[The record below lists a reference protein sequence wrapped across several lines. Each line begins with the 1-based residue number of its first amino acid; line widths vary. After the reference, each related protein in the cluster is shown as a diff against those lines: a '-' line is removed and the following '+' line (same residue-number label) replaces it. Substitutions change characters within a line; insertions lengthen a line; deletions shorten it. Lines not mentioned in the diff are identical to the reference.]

1 MKTTIKILL
10 WTLASLIIA
19 VMIAIAVLVW
29 WVFTPEKITPAV
41 QNELAKMLTCDTKLE
56 RVELTFFSTFPEFAL
71 HLQGVSM
78 VNPMDDAPSDTL
90 LRAATACVT
99 FDVMEFMK
107 NDVLVVREVLLS
119 DALVNA
125 YVDASGK
132 ANYSVMPPS
141 AEVDTAAF
149 ELPFSRLSIDKI
161 DLQNVT
167 VVYHDVPMKLKVD
180 MSEVH
185 GRMTMEGKTDLFT
198 GLLNLSSP
206 SLSLDY
212 DSVIY
217 LDSVSTRISTDYS
230 FAMNRILLQME
241 NAEVELNDLPLEL
254 QAEVENNSSS
264 GDLIMDISFAS
275 EGKLPVK
282 PLLKMVPASFTHYLE
297 GINLDGKAALNGT
310 LKGVVN
316 DSSLPH
322 LMVNIDLEKASF
334 AYEGMPYQ
342 LRDMS
347 GKADVVFDL
356 KDEKSWHIVVNEFD
370 ARTFNSRITGS
381 GRIDDLMGDMRFTL
395 KAGGVLSLADVA
407 PMLPDDMNINLR
419 GIARGTMNLRFLFS
433 QMMNFEFDK
442 MKADGSFRISDFSA
456 LYDTIKAESRFADLA
471 FQLPASDAFKGGI
484 HSQQPASSS
493 VNVDGQKQA
502 PAISTAGASFMSFQ
516 LQSDRLQ
523 VQQGDSTSA
532 ILNGLKLNAAVSNLM
547 DSTLAMV
554 LEIDG
559 DVNSLNAEMGNER
572 VNTGPMKLTTLLE
585 EDKQATAGSLSWI
598 PKGHVRMQDAT
609 IRLSSL
615 EPEVRIP
622 AVDFDFTRDELVL
635 KDSRLLIGYSDFS
648 LTGTV
653 SNLTAYLENK
663 GLLKGNFDF
672 VSSTTDVNYLMKLM
686 DGFGYG
692 KEVVSTPDSQ
702 KSTKE
707 VSPTGLSVSNS
718 QESVPE
724 SSTSGLPAG
733 ASQQK
738 VVASSP
744 FMVPKGIDFLLN
756 VRVDEAFVSTDV
768 LSNVRGSITIKDGL
782 LGLESVLFTAS
793 AARMQLNALY
803 HTPRR
808 NHLFVGLDFHLTHIE
823 IEELLMM
830 IPDID
835 TIMPML
841 RSFGGRGEFHLAA
854 ETYLDSTYRFKPS
867 TLRGV
872 ASVSG
877 EDLVLMDGETFS
889 EIAKILMFNKKT
901 ANKVDSLAAEFT
913 IFRNEVDIYPFQ
925 LVMDKYK
932 AVISGKHNLD
942 MNFNYHI
949 SVTDSPLPFQL
960 GVDVSGNI
968 DDLKIRPAKP
978 RYSTL
983 YRPDR
988 RREVDVKQLEI
999 KQMIRKALT
1008 EGL

>member
-1 MKTTIKILL
+1 M
-10 WTLASLIIA
+10 ASLIFA

-29 WVFTPEKITPAV
+29 GVFTPEKITPVV
-41 QNELAKMLTCDTKLE
+41 QKELAKMLICETKVE

-78 VNPMDDAPSDTL
+78 VNPMDGAPSDTL
-90 LRAATACVT
+90 LRAATACAT
-99 FDVMEFMK
+99 IDVMEFLK
-107 NDVLVVREVLLS
+107 NDVLVVREVLFT

-125 YVDASGK
+125 FVDASGK

-185 GRMTMEGKTDLFT
+185 GRMTMDGKADFFT

-212 DSVIY
+212 DSVAY

-334 AYEGMPYQ
+334 AYDGMPYQ

-347 GKADVVFDL
+347 GKADVVLDL

-381 GRIDDLMGDMRFTL
+381 GRIDDLMGDMQFTL
-395 KAGGVLSLADVA
+395 KAGGVVSLTDVA
-407 PMLPDDMNINLR
+407 PMLPDDMNINIR

-433 QMMNFEFDK
+433 QIMNFEFDK
-442 MKADGSFRISDFSA
+442 MKAEGSFRISDFSA
-456 LYDTIKAESRFADLA
+456 VYDTIRAESRSADLA
-471 FQLPASDAFKGGI
+471 FQLPAAGAFKGGI
-484 HSQQPASSS
+484 HSQQPTNSLGK
-493 VNVDGQKQA
+493 VDGQKQT
-502 PAISTAGASFMSFQ
+502 PATSSARASFMSFQ
-516 LQSDRLQ
+516 LLSDRLQ

-532 ILNGLKLNAAVSNLM
+532 MLSELKINAAVSNLM

-554 LEIDG
+554 FEIDG
-559 DVNSLNAEMGNER
+559 DVNSMDAEMGNER
-572 VNTGPMKLTTLLE
+572 VNTGPMKLTALVE
-585 EDKQATAGSLSWI
+585 EDKQATAGSLVWI
-598 PKGHVRMQDAT
+598 PTGHVRMQDAT

-622 AVDFDFTRDELVL
+622 AIDFDFTPDALVL

-686 DGFGYG
+686 DGFGYEDG
-692 KEVVSTPDSQ
+692 TA
-702 KSTKE
+702 
-707 VSPTGLSVSNS
+707 L
-718 QESVPE
+718 E
-724 SSTSGLPAG
+724 SSGV
-733 ASQQK
+733 ASS
-738 VVASSP
+738 SSP
-744 FMVPKGIDFLLN
+744 FMVPKGIDFKLN
-756 VRVDEAFVSTDV
+756 LRVDEAFVSTDV
-768 LSNVRGSITIKDGL
+768 LNNVRGSITIKDGL

-901 ANKVDSLAAEFT
+901 VNKVDSLAAEFT

-925 LVMDKYK
+925 IVMDKYK

-960 GVDVSGNI
+960 GVDVSGNL

-999 KQMIRKALT
+999 KQMIRKSLT
-1008 EGL
+1008 DGL

>member
-1 MKTTIKILL
+1 MKTTVKILL
-10 WTLASLIIA
+10 WTLASLIIVA
-19 VMIAIAVLVW
+19 MIAIAVLVW
-29 WVFTPEKITPAV
+29 WVFTPEKITPVV
-41 QNELAKMLTCDTKLE
+41 QKELNKMLTCQTRVE
-56 RVELTFFSTFPEFAL
+56 SVELTFFSTFPEFAL
-71 HLQGVSM
+71 HLHGLSL
-78 VNPMDDAPSDTL
+78 VNPMDGAPSDTL
-90 LRAATACVT
+90 LRAATACAT
-99 FDVMEFMK
+99 IDVMEFLK
-107 NDVLVVREVLLS
+107 NDVLVVREVLFT

-125 YVDASGK
+125 FVDASGK

-141 AEVDTAAF
+141 AEVDTTAF

-161 DLQNVT
+161 DLNNVT
-167 VVYHDVPMKLKVD
+167 IGYHDVPMKLKVD
-180 MSEVH
+180 MNEVH
-185 GRMTMEGKTDLFT
+185 GRMTMNGKADLFT

-206 SLSLDY
+206 SLSLVY
-212 DSVIY
+212 DSVAY
-217 LDSVSTRISTDYS
+217 LDSVSTRLTTDYS

-241 NAEVELNDLPLEL
+241 NAEVELNELPLEL
-254 QAEVENNSSS
+254 QAMVENNTST
-264 GDLIMDISFAS
+264 GDLLMDITFATV
-275 EGKLPVK
+275 GKLPVK
-282 PLLKMVPASFTHYLE
+282 PLLKMVPAAFTHYLE
-297 GINLDGKAALNGT
+297 GITLDGKAALNGK

-316 DSSLPH
+316 DNSLPH
-322 LMVNIDLEKASF
+322 LVVNVDLEKASF

-347 GKADVVFDL
+347 GKADVVLDL

-370 ARTFNSRITGS
+370 ARTMNSRLTGS
-381 GRIDDLMGDMRFTL
+381 GRIDDLMGDMRFAL
-395 KAGGVLSLADVA
+395 KAGGLLSLADAA
-407 PMLPDDMNINLR
+407 PMFPDDMDIDLR
-419 GIARGTMNLRFLFS
+419 GIARGNMNLRFLLS

-442 MKADGSFRISDFSA
+442 IKANGSFRISDFSA
-456 LYDTIKAESRFADLA
+456 VYDTIRAESRSADLA
-471 FQLPASDAFKGGI
+471 FQLPATGGLK
-484 HSQQPASSS
+484 A
-493 VNVDGQKQA
+493 D
-502 PAISTAGASFMSFQ
+502 FMSFQ
-516 LQSDRLQ
+516 LNSDRLQ

-532 ILNGLKLNAAVSNLM
+532 VLNGLKLNAAVSNLM

-554 LEIDG
+554 FDIDG
-559 DVNSLNAEMGNER
+559 DVYALEAELGKETLR
-572 VNTGPMKLTTLLE
+572 TGPMKLTALVE
-585 EDKQATAGSLSWI
+585 EDKQATASSLKWI
-598 PKGHVRMQDAT
+598 PNGHVIMKDAT
-609 IRLSSL
+609 IRLSSV
-615 EPEVRIP
+615 EPELRIP
-622 AVDFDFTRDELVL
+622 AIEFDFTRDELVL
-635 KDSRLLIGYSDFS
+635 KDSRLLIGFSDFG

-653 SNLTAYLENK
+653 SNLTAYLDK
-663 GLLKGNFDF
+663 TGLLKGNFDF
-672 VSSTTDVNYLMKLM
+672 ISSTTDVNYLMKLV
-686 DGFGYG
+686 DGFGY
-692 KEVVSTPDSQ
+692 EDTTVVSPS
-702 KSTKE
+702 
-707 VSPTGLSVSNS
+707 VLPTGNS
-718 QESVPE
+718 QESAPV
-724 SSTSGLPAG
+724 TSPSVLPTG

-738 VVASSP
+738 LAASGP
-744 FMVPKGIDFLLN
+744 FMVPKGIDFKLN
-756 VRVDEAFVSTDV
+756 VRVDEAFVSSDV

-854 ETYLDSTYRFKPS
+854 ETYLDSAYRFKPS

-901 ANKVDSLAAEFT
+901 VNKVDSLAAEFT

-925 LVMDKYK
+925 IVMDKYK

-960 GVDVSGNI
+960 GVDVSGTL
-968 DDLKIRPAKP
+968 DDLKIRPARP
-978 RYSTL
+978 RYSNL

-988 RREVDVKQLEI
+988 RREVDIKQLEI